1 MSWIDKL
8 GILGI
13 RSFSPDDPVY
23 IQFSSPC
30 TVIYGPNGTGKTT
43 IIESL
48 KYACTGDLPPNSKQG
63 AFIHDVK
70 VKKKT

>member
-30 TVIYGPNGTGKTT
+30 TVIYGPNGTGKTVV
-43 IIESL
+43 
-48 KYACTGDLPPNSKQG
+48 YC
-63 AFIHDVK
+63 FINFYLFIGIH
-70 VKKKT
+70 